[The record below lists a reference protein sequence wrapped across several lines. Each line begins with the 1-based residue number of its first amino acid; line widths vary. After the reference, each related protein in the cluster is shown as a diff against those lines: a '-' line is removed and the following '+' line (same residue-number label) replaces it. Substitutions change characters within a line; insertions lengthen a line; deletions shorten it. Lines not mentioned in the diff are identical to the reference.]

1 MDQRGEMVWAS
12 LDFPHPAVCE
22 EFHFGGPK
30 LGPIPNFRWEAQLL
44 PQCYSGPN
52 LPRADRTRPGI
63 DKSEESASPA
73 SRKAFSESPLRDT
86 AKSHHGSG
94 PPSPSCALLPPLL
107 LLLSECLASNKRRRA
122 HPHRGILHGQGNLS
136 IRLDLDL
143 FISFLFPSEVSRENC
158 HRVVWAVGISSI
170 RLQIDTLS
178 TFYAVKMIF
187 TPLMMPQFNKMRD
200 SFPFSF
206 FFFFGVDK

>member
-30 LGPIPNFRWEAQLL
+30 LGPIPNFRWEAQLS
-44 PQCYSGPN
+44 PQCYTGPN

-143 FISFLFPSEVSRENC
+143 FISFLFPFRSVK
-158 HRVVWAVGISSI
+158 GKLSSSSLGC
-170 RLQIDTLS
+170 RDFIDSSPNRHPLYVLCRKND
-178 TFYAVKMIF
+178 FYPSYDASI
-187 TPLMMPQFNKMRD
+187 
-200 SFPFSF
+200 
-206 FFFFGVDK
+206 